1 MAFYPDAQ
9 PVMGAYHHGPEAGFG
24 MGLYPHHDPQQSL
37 PVPTAN
43 IPTVYPFVDAA
54 GQTHIYHSHSYAHGS
69 APPGHADHGVWQAPQ
84 APRLSAAAARAGR
97 QPTWGYAV
105 PAYAPAHAATAW
117 YAQALALPH
126 PSQQPRTH
134 QQLEHQLLVQHHMAK
149 AHERQNGAPLY
160 PSAFA
165 QNGYQGHH
173 HQHPSQYSHPH
184 HSHHYPHD
192 PHHSRLP
199 SNQYQQRYPHH
210 AHGADGS
217 AAHDRYADRRQ
228 RDSWNSDA
236 YHRDGRA
243 SDYAGRDWS
252 DWHNSASSHRG
263 SVPHLPHPGQA
274 YGDHAYGPAVHRNSD
289 DASLGAQHAWT
300 AHHDAHGAAS
310 AHGWD
315 RAPHYARYASNVAH
329 EAYHR
334 SDASTRDYPSLEGP
348 GHRFYPSQP
357 FDREERP
364 RDAYA
369 ASRSGDAHAW
379 QPSMREESQH
389 FAPDETRGHGEE
401 RRWPE
406 PTRQTHD
413 VAAPIAA
420 ADPEGVPAEGAPDA
434 AAGPPPSSPD
444 SLDKSALPIAA
455 IGAQLI
461 WNACTALF
469 DPDLL
474 AEAHE
479 TSDEAMDEDDEE
491 VMSPEAESMPSSS
504 STPSLNTPDMSP
516 WSSTVLDRPA
526 QAPSSGDWNAFRS
539 PFGPDRMPQLRP
551 QAHSFTFGSD
561 AASSHD
567 DLHRMAVGAERAR
580 SALAKEAAS
589 TKRSR
594 QGSGHSDALTR
605 HSSGASTASSSEPGT
620 PASLVLESPALSS
633 TISAHS
639 VETARSPLHMG
650 LGMSLDRS
658 RSESAIR
665 SRRSSSKASTK
676 APCSKWSGRMRD
688 NVVAV
693 LRLVSPDWRWS
704 NNDHLFVSLSES
716 LSAASAEAA
725 SSRSP
730 NSQSHGRPGR
740 DSVASIVTSYANE
753 PSPAFRRFVHQVLAQ
768 TLLSPTA
775 FLLGILNALRLL
787 IMAQLPDGSID
798 PVVLGLFAQ
807 PTSAA
812 PFKLFTLGMMIA
824 NKHLDDNTFLNK
836 TWNEVTGIPLA
847 ELNQTE
853 AWFLKKCNYEVTVP
867 DETWI
872 GFLHRLQTWE
882 EKRSSRGK
890 HRDHE
895 SSQRLLLVLDE
906 ALGYFDAIPALR
918 LDGDI
923 TLDAE
928 TPHKARAASPVDMWA
943 KSHHRT
949 ASLAVLEGGE
959 QHCRSAPAAATHAS
973 QRSQAQEQGLARASH
988 LSRASLAMENPSA
1001 LLMRSSSDYLGTGGA
1016 FKEMDGVDGESGK
1029 LANGTMS
1036 GPLMPSALLAG
1047 SRSLFQHS
1055 GVFGALSTSGWAH
1068 H

>member
-1 MAFYPDAQ
+1 M
-9 PVMGAYHHGPEAGFG
+9 
-24 MGLYPHHDPQQSL
+24 
-37 PVPTAN
+37 
-43 IPTVYPFVDAA
+43 
-54 GQTHIYHSHSYAHGS
+54 
-69 APPGHADHGVWQAPQ
+69 
-84 APRLSAAAARAGR
+84 
-97 QPTWGYAV
+97 
-105 PAYAPAHAATAW
+105 
-117 YAQALALPH
+117 
-126 PSQQPRTH
+126 
-134 QQLEHQLLVQHHMAK
+134 
-149 AHERQNGAPLY
+149 
-160 PSAFA
+160 
-165 QNGYQGHH
+165 
-173 HQHPSQYSHPH
+173 
-184 HSHHYPHD
+184 
-192 PHHSRLP
+192 
-199 SNQYQQRYPHH
+199 
-210 AHGADGS
+210 
-217 AAHDRYADRRQ
+217 
-228 RDSWNSDA
+228 
-236 YHRDGRA
+236 
-243 SDYAGRDWS
+243 
-252 DWHNSASSHRG
+252 
-263 SVPHLPHPGQA
+263 
-274 YGDHAYGPAVHRNSD
+274 
-289 DASLGAQHAWT
+289 
-300 AHHDAHGAAS
+300 
-310 AHGWD
+310 
-315 RAPHYARYASNVAH
+315 AH

-334 SDASTRDYPSLEGP
+334 SDASSRDYPSFEG

-364 RDAYA
+364 RDAFA
-369 ASRSGDAHAW
+369 SSRSGDAHAW
-379 QPSMREESQH
+379 QPSMREEPQH

-401 RRWPE
+401 GRWPGQ
-406 PTRQTHD
+406 TRQTHD
-413 VAAPIAA
+413 VAAPTAA
-420 ADPEGVPAEGAPDA
+420 ADQEGVPAEGASDA

-526 QAPSSGDWNAFRS
+526 EAPSSGDWNAFRS

-589 TKRSR
+589 AKRSR

-639 VETARSPLHMG
+639 VETARSPLHVG

-730 NSQSHGRPGR
+730 HSQSHGRPGR

-943 KSHHRT
+943 KSHHRA

-959 QHCRSAPAAATHAS
+959 QHCRSAPAAATHTS
-973 QRSQAQEQGLARASH
+973 QRSQAQEQGQGLARASH
-988 LSRASLAMENPSA
+988 VSRASLAMENPSA

-1016 FKEMDGVDGESGK
+1016 FKEMDGVDGESSK